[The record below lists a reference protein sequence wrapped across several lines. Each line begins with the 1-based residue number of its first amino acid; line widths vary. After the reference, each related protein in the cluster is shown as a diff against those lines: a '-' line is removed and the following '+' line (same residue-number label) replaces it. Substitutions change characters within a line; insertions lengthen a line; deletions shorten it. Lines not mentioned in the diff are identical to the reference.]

1 MNHREKHLYEFGPFR
16 LDPAEHMLLRG
27 GEPVALTPKAFET
40 LVVLVARGGHL
51 VEKDELLKEV
61 WPDSFVEEGSLAR
74 NVHELRKALG
84 EGPSENLYI
93 ETVPKRGYR
102 FVAPVRDLGEEGAE
116 LILRQ
121 RIRAR
126 IITEEEEETSPE
138 AEIERA
144 GGKAGAALA
153 PDGGRAAVEERA
165 EAAGRPAAG
174 AVSPDGRAVRRWR
187 TALVLASGGALA
199 PATALGVR
207 RYFASGGETIDSVAV
222 LPFVNAN

>member
-16 LDPAEHMLLRG
+16 LDPAEHTLLRG

-40 LVVLVARGGHL
+40 LVALGARGGHL

-102 FVAPVRDLGEEGAE
+102 FVAPVWDLGEEGAE
-116 LILRQ
+116 LVLRR

-126 IITEEEEETSPE
+126 ITTEEEEETAPQT
-138 AEIERA
+138 EIERA
-144 GGKAGAALA
+144 DEIGDAAFAPGGH
-153 PDGGRAAVEERA
+153 
-165 EAAGRPAAG
+165 
-174 AVSPDGRAVRRWR
+174 
-187 TALVLASGGALA
+187 
-199 PATALGVR
+199 
-207 RYFASGGETIDSVAV
+207 
-222 LPFVNAN
+222 